1 MDLFSIIIGLVIGAS
16 VTAPLVYLKVKSNF
30 NNKHKELEQQ
40 TDKTIQLCEQEAK
53 HSELALNKKT
63 EDSQIHIEKSIQTIA
78 EVLEQSASSADI
90 TSENLANVQEQITLL
105 TNMVDM
111 IIDLSN
117 STGKTS
123 QTGVERIDSV
133 IRDLSELTKSK
144 DDLANI
150 LSQFKE
156 VQEKTV
162 AIRFIGEEAEML
174 ALNAAIEAAR
184 AGDAGRGFAVV
195 ATAMKTLAKNSQET
209 TVEILNIVNH
219 SEGVISDVAENF
231 ITRGEK
237 LNQSIES
244 LVNNFNQIKIS
255 VNTIQEHSKMI
266 THDSSGI
273 SNMMN
278 DATNATNTSVES
290 MLANLSSVVSVLTGQ
305 NVKNIS
311 PQQAEEQW
319 QSFDEIIDVRRAE
332 EWQEEYGHIEGVRL
346 STLQTSFKQDVKKL
360 DPKKSYLFVCRS
372 GGRSTK
378 AAQTAIAN
386 GNENVY
392 NLDGGM
398 IEWRRQFHS

>member
-1 MDLFSIIIGLVIGAS
+1 MDLFSIIIGIVVGVA
-16 VTAPLVYLKVKSNF
+16 VTAPLIFFKVKSHF
-30 NNKHKELEQQ
+30 NKKHQELSQKTEN
-40 TDKTIQLCEQEAK
+40 TIQLCQQEAQ
-53 HSELALNKKT
+53 HSELALNKKN
-63 EDSQIHIEKSIQTIA
+63 EDSQNHIEKSIQTIA
-78 EVLEQSASSADI
+78 EVLEHSASSADI

-111 IIDLSN
+111 IISLSD

-123 QTGVERIDSV
+123 QLGVERIDSV

-144 DDLANI
+144 DDLATI

-195 ATAMKTLAKNSQET
+195 ATAMKTLAKNSQKT
-209 TVEILNIVNH
+209 TVEILDIVNN
-219 SEGVISDVAENF
+219 SESVINNVSDNF

-266 THDSSGI
+266 THDSNGI
-273 SNMMN
+273 SSMMN
-278 DATNATNTSVES
+278 EATNATNTSVES

-305 NVKNIS
+305 SVKNIS
-311 PQQAEEQW
+311 PKEAQEQW
-319 QSFDEIIDVRRAE
+319 QTFDEIIDVRRAE

-386 GNENVY
+386 GIENVY

-398 IEWRRQFHS
+398 IEWRRQLH

>member
-1 MDLFSIIIGLVIGAS
+1 MDLFSIIVGLIIGML
-16 VTAPLVYLKVKSNF
+16 VTAPLVFLKIKSYF
-30 NNKHKELEQQ
+30 NDKHKALELL

-53 HSELALNKKT
+53 HSEHALNKKT
-63 EDSQIHIEKSIQTIA
+63 EDNQDHIDKSIQTIA
-78 EVLEQSASSADI
+78 EVLEHSASSADI

-123 QTGVERIDSV
+123 QLGVERIDSV

-156 VQEKTV
+156 VQEKTI

-184 AGDAGRGFAVV
+184 AGDAGKGFAVV

-209 TVEILNIVNH
+209 TVDILNIVNH
-219 SEGVISDVAENF
+219 SESVISDVAENF

-244 LVNNFNQIKIS
+244 LVNNFSQIKIS

-266 THDSSGI
+266 THDSNGI

-278 DATNATNTSVES
+278 DASNATKTSVES
-290 MLANLSSVVSVLTGQ
+290 MLINLSSVVSVLTGQ

-311 PQQAEEQW
+311 PKQAQEQW

-346 STLQTSFKQDVKKL
+346 STLQTTFKQDVKKL

-386 GNENVY
+386 GIENVY

-398 IEWRRQFHS
+398 IEWRRQF